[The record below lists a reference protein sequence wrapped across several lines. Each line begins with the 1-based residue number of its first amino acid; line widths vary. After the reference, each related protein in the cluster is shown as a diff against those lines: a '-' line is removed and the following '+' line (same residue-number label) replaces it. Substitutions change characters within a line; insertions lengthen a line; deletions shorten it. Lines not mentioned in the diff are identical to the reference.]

1 MYGETI
7 VDKEFFLKQVKEGKP
22 VNVSV
27 KDAKSFGFADIEEMR
42 DFLIKQGNFS
52 CHLSSKSVCYEINPR
67 PSREAFTV
75 NTLKSAKANRVYPSE
90 LTPNEVRAVWASL
103 KLPGTLE
110 VWTTTT
116 KNTYFKIELNGV

>member
-1 MYGETI
+1 M
-7 VDKEFFLKQVKEGKP
+7 DKEFFLRQVKEGKP
-22 VNVSV
+22 VNVTV

-52 CHLSSKSVCYEINPR
+52 CHLSSNSVYYEINPR

-75 NTLKSAKANRVYPSE
+75 NTLKNAKANRIYPSE
-90 LTPNEVRAVWASL
+90 LTPNEVRAVWANL

-110 VWTTTT
+110 VWSTST
-116 KNTYFKIELNGV
+116 KNTYFKVVLDAL